1 MNQDLQKCNVIL
13 ISQSELPSSKIG
25 SWTKLYKNY
34 LEGNHAIDYIICPK
48 PESKFTSVK
57 YQYTSNNFIDKIK
70 AKIFKKSHLSALS
83 ALKKILKNNENYII
97 QVVDNFKIV
106 PDIVT
111 LLRENGFQKNC
122 KIQFCYHGF
131 PPFLDKEKGVNFF
144 QSIDEMILLTHD
156 SYQAHLD
163 YYTSLQCKFSVLPNG
178 IDTSKFYPL
187 DAFKKQKQKK
197 ALQLKSKNV
206 FLWCSQDRPK
216 KGLELVLEI
225 WKKNSFPDSQLLV
238 IGSTSNVNIPG
249 VSFLGRIP
257 NSDLP
262 KYYQVSDVYLF
273 STLCQEGF
281 GLSLIEALSCG
292 CYCIAS
298 ALGGVPEV
306 LHYGK
311 YGKLIVNP
319 HSISEWENAINEYL
333 ILQDNPYKSPID
345 LYSFEKW
352 RKSMNILIAEAKLRL
367 TN

>member
-1 MNQDLQKCNVIL
+1 MKQDLQNCNVIL

-25 SWTKLYKNY
+25 SWTTLYKNY
-34 LEGNHAIDYIICPK
+34 LDGNHAIDYIICPK
-48 PESKFTSVK
+48 PETKFTSVK
-57 YQYTSNNFIDKIK
+57 YLYTSNNFIDKFK
-70 AKIFKKSHLSALS
+70 AKIYKKSHLSALS
-83 ALKKILKNNENYII
+83 VLKKILKNKENYII

-111 LLRENGFQKNC
+111 LLKVNGFQKNC
-122 KIQFCYHGF
+122 KIQFFYHGF
-131 PPFLDKEKGVNFF
+131 PPFLDREKGRIFF
-144 QSIDEMILLTHD
+144 ESIDEMVLLTHD

-163 YYTSLQCKFSVLPNG
+163 FYSSLACTFSVLPNG
-178 IDTSKFYPL
+178 IDTTKFYPL
-187 DAFKKQKQKK
+187 HALIKKKQKE

-216 KGLELVLEI
+216 KGLEIVLEM

-238 IGSTSNVNIPG
+238 IGSTRKDNIPG

-262 KYYQVSDVYLF
+262 QYYQVSDVYLF

-298 ALGGVPEV
+298 ALGGVSEV

-311 YGKLIVNP
+311 FGKLIDNP
-319 HSISEWENAINEYL
+319 HIISEWENAINEYL
-333 ILQDNPYKSPID
+333 ILQENPFKPPLD
-345 LYSFEKW
+345 LYSFDKW
-352 RKSMNILIAEAKLRL
+352 RKSMNILIANAKLRW